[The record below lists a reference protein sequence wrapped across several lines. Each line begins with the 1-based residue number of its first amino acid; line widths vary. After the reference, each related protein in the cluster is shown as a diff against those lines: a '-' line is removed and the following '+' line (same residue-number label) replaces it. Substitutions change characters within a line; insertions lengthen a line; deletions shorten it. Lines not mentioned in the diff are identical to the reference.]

1 MKNVSAWMEAAAN
14 IGVLAGIIFLTIE
27 VSQNTIATKS
37 EASLA
42 IKVAIADS
50 IAEPTTNPKLF
61 DTVYKTYRDEEL
73 DPKENL
79 LASFFYH
86 SVLTKMEAA
95 LQQYELGVLDENV
108 LESFDSE
115 LFMLTGGSSFSRQNW
130 NEQKDSFSPELRQY
144 VAELIE
150 KKRSERQ

>member
-1 MKNVSAWMEAAAN
+1 MEIAAN
-14 IGVLAGIIFLTIE
+14 VGVLAGIIFLTIE

-50 IAEPTTNPKLF
+50 IGEPATNSALF
-61 DTVYKTYRDEEL
+61 DTIYKVYQDEEMGPR
-73 DPKENL
+73 DYL
-79 LASFFYH
+79 LASMFFH

-95 LQQYELGVLDENV
+95 LQQYELGVLDDNV

-115 LFMLTGGSSFSRQNW
+115 LFMIIDGTSFSRRNW
-130 NEQKDSFSPELRQY
+130 DEQKNSFSPEMRQY
-144 VAELIE
+144 VAELIA
-150 KKRSERQ
+150 KVRSEKR

>member
-1 MKNVSAWMEAAAN
+1 VKNVSAWMEVAAN
-14 IGVLAGIIFLTIE
+14 VGVLAGIIFLTIE

-50 IAEPTTNPKLF
+50 IAEPTTNSELF
-61 DTVYKTYRDEEL
+61 DTLYKVYRDEEMG
-73 DPKENL
+73 PKEYL
-79 LASFFYH
+79 LASFFFH

-95 LQQYELGVLDENV
+95 LQQYELGVLDDNV

-115 LFMLTGGSSFSRQNW
+115 LFMMTDGTSFSRRNW
-130 NEQKDSFSPELRQY
+130 NEQQSSFSPEMRQY
-144 VAELIE
+144 VAELNA
-150 KKRSERQ
+150 KVRSEIQ

>member
-1 MKNVSAWMEAAAN
+1 MEVAAN

-42 IKVAIADS
+42 IKVALADS
-50 IAEPTTNPKLF
+50 IAEPTTNSRLL

-73 DPKENL
+73 SPKEYL
-79 LASFFYH
+79 LASFFNH
-86 SVLTKMEAA
+86 SILTKMEAA

-115 LFMLTGGSSFSRQNW
+115 LFMLTAGTSFSRQNW
-130 NEQKDSFSPELRQY
+130 DEQKNSFSPEMRQY

-150 KKRSERQ
+150 KYRSKGQ